1 MSSKPDSKKQ
11 NTNMKAAPN
20 LIEEIDLPGKSNENN
35 VHQDLNPFTEIKQAS
50 HKLGFKN
57 QTQFI
62 PNSTDKNPFHDK
74 NISGENKNGVIKIKL
89 FKSTIKPYRP
99 MNPEEK
105 ENSANLELLKKK
117 PIIKVEESDKIPLIV
132 EQINDKNNQYKYLIK
147 KIAMQLKKKIRPR
160 TKGFF
165 YMNVIRNERYLN
177 LVKKIAQSIKNK
189 VGTHPPTNGP
199 FYSYMKK
206 EEEIK
211 MKKEK
216 EEKYKSLIKKISSQL
231 KKRVKFPK
239 CKIIKIYES
248 YRTLIK
254 RIADALKK
262 SMKNSCQ
269 NETQIQDN
277 AMKNENN
284 EEIKDDKAIVIEK
297 SCCVNKENSE
307 EIKNEIVMDI
317 DTPFGAN
324 NENKEEIKNEKV
336 LDLDSGVNVKVEKN
350 DNDVNNIIEDKNTE
364 NKIDIEMKDET
375 ETPQNPFLY
384 QGIQTEIKKE
394 TNENNDMKTLTYNQK
409 PSWISSKKKS
419 EDNQVSNY
427 TFSKMEVIDNE
438 IRNSTEEKRPLIILK
453 DSEENKNE
461 NPKKNEMPELII
473 NSDEIVL
480 DAKKEEVINCEGNE
494 NIIESKDKENINE
507 KRIVSEIKNSKL
519 HKDSVRSGKSL
530 PNPAKSKSL
539 FFDISLMKK
548 QGEFNLGQER
558 KKANKS
564 HSRININLNL
574 ENLNNIYNNISN
586 IEKKDIKENNLSLQD
601 IETTKSNFINQF
613 EKFLEQENIEI
624 INNFPV
630 STNERNIMLFHQSNF
645 WYLVM
650 TYLFYKNNNLS
661 LYNILYLFEQYNI
674 WAQDKTYEIF
684 CSLKERIK
692 EYITSHNS
700 KEALDQFLFMNKL
713 ENLDKIFA
721 KFESPGVFPEK
732 DKNKNDFKEIK
743 IEDICYLCDE
753 QERECKCELCTND
766 NACIQK
772 VCDLNK
778 SRMEIVNNPSMDIL
792 KKEITTEEL
801 IKRNNDKVVFHNNE
815 ELFYKG
821 KSKKKE
827 NSIFSKSKTILEN
840 GGNLEYIGIQIQT
853 PQIIEKEEKQEKEL
867 EKENVENNVDINE
880 KENKSLNIEDKKGII
895 EIDENKDDFSLEN
908 SSEKTF
914 KNISKS
920 EKKLKEE
927 KEMDEKAMSEGK
939 EPNEPKEENENIDDE
954 SKIQKKEK
962 KSRKGKSRKKNNN
975 KKKESISKNEGKD
988 FEKDEN
994 DEQKEEVKKDKSV
1007 KKKRKST
1014 NRSSLKKNKSKNCA
1028 KNEET
1033 EEKEEKEETYESE
1046 DVNLLIRS
1054 ANKLEEDSS
1063 INNSKRK
1070 KSKTPNKKKSRKH

>member
-1 MSSKPDSKKQ
+1 
-11 NTNMKAAPN
+11 
-20 LIEEIDLPGKSNENN
+20 
-35 VHQDLNPFTEIKQAS
+35 
-50 HKLGFKN
+50 
-57 QTQFI
+57 
-62 PNSTDKNPFHDK
+62 
-74 NISGENKNGVIKIKL
+74 
-89 FKSTIKPYRP
+89 
-99 MNPEEK
+99 
-105 ENSANLELLKKK
+105 
-117 PIIKVEESDKIPLIV
+117 
-132 EQINDKNNQYKYLIK
+132 
-147 KIAMQLKKKIRPR
+147 
-160 TKGFF
+160 
-165 YMNVIRNERYLN
+165 
-177 LVKKIAQSIKNK
+177 
-189 VGTHPPTNGP
+189 
-199 FYSYMKK
+199 
-206 EEEIK
+206 
-211 MKKEK
+211 
-216 EEKYKSLIKKISSQL
+216 
-231 KKRVKFPK
+231 
-239 CKIIKIYES
+239 
-248 YRTLIK
+248 
-254 RIADALKK
+254 
-262 SMKNSCQ
+262 
-269 NETQIQDN
+269 
-277 AMKNENN
+277 
-284 EEIKDDKAIVIEK
+284 
-297 SCCVNKENSE
+297 
-307 EIKNEIVMDI
+307 
-317 DTPFGAN
+317 
-324 NENKEEIKNEKV
+324 
-336 LDLDSGVNVKVEKN
+336 
-350 DNDVNNIIEDKNTE
+350 
-364 NKIDIEMKDET
+364 
-375 ETPQNPFLY
+375 
-384 QGIQTEIKKE
+384 
-394 TNENNDMKTLTYNQK
+394 
-409 PSWISSKKKS
+409 
-419 EDNQVSNY
+419 
-427 TFSKMEVIDNE
+427 
-438 IRNSTEEKRPLIILK
+438 
-453 DSEENKNE
+453 
-461 NPKKNEMPELII
+461 
-473 NSDEIVL
+473 
-480 DAKKEEVINCEGNE
+480 
-494 NIIESKDKENINE
+494 
-507 KRIVSEIKNSKL
+507 
-519 HKDSVRSGKSL
+519 
-530 PNPAKSKSL
+530 
-539 FFDISLMKK
+539 
-548 QGEFNLGQER
+548 
-558 KKANKS
+558 
-564 HSRININLNL
+564 
-574 ENLNNIYNNISN
+574 
-586 IEKKDIKENNLSLQD
+586 
-601 IETTKSNFINQF
+601 
-613 EKFLEQENIEI
+613 
-624 INNFPV
+624 
-630 STNERNIMLFHQSNF
+630 
-645 WYLVM
+645 M

-700 KEALDQFLFMNKL
+700 KEALNQFLFMNKL

-853 PQIIEKEEKQEKEL
+853 PHIIEKEEKQEKEMQ
-867 EKENVENNVDINE
+867 KENVENNVDINE

-908 SSEKTF
+908 SSEKAF